1 MAHLKN
7 SISYRWLDNEKKC
20 TYNHLIRNKLHHGM
34 LVIQVRTVNN
44 ILKLQSPISQHH
56 IEGIFKHSSKRLLA
70 LTTEPFSHT
79 HHTHHIIIT
88 LFPRYGRYWFFFVST
103 RKVSK
108 FLLLKDDSAYTRIK
122 YKLACK
128 YKTMT
133 KKKSSCLKKDFR
145 LFWHPKPWV
154 NSLVCDS
161 KIHKIS
167 TYFGITSIPYLITLY
182 FTICLLVSA

>member
-7 SISYRWLDNEKKC
+7 SISYWWLDNEKKC

-88 LFPRYGRYWFFFVST
+88 LFPRYGRYWFFLST

-108 FLLLKDDSAYTRIK
+108 FLLLKDDSAYTRNK

-133 KKKSSCLKKDFR
+133 KKSRVVWRRILGFS
-145 LFWHPKPWV
+145 
-154 NSLVCDS
+154 
-161 KIHKIS
+161 
-167 TYFGITSIPYLITLY
+167 GIQNHE
-182 FTICLLVSA
+182 